1 MREYP
6 FNFDSSSINFESS
19 HLLLNI
25 LQIGILGELMH
36 VCVGLEAWV
45 VSQVN
50 RHDVIVGGYS
60 RTQRINTSLFDAVMA
75 KIDSFEVSIANFEL
89 SRNLEGRSIAKFVL
103 RKVQEFQT
111 QRGSVNFLIMS

>member
-1 MREYP
+1 MIWHFNLLSQRRYKLNKKKSILAGLIDSHLLIEFVSGLPNTMRKYP

-25 LQIGILGELMH
+25 LQIGVLGELMH

-50 RHDVIVGGYS
+50 RHDVIMGGHS
-60 RTQRINTSLFDAVMA
+60 
-75 KIDSFEVSIANFEL
+75 
-89 SRNLEGRSIAKFVL
+89 
-103 RKVQEFQT
+103 
-111 QRGSVNFLIMS
+111 